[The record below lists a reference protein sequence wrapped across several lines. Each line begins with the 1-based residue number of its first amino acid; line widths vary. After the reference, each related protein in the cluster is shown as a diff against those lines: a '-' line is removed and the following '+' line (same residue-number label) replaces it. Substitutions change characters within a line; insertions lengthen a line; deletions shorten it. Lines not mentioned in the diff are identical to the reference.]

1 MFENFAETNRHRSM
15 KRTLLII
22 VFTALCFNAAAQSKD
37 DKLDSLYYSL
47 PEAMVTGD
55 KPIVKADKGKLIY
68 DLPHIIKD
76 LPVDNVF
83 DAIKEL
89 PGVTEKDGSFT
100 LAGRGVKVVVDG
112 KVTNM
117 SSEQLNTLLKSIPA
131 SNIANA

>member
-1 MFENFAETNRHRSM
+1 M
-15 KRTLLII
+15 KRTLFII
-22 VFTALCFNAAAQSKD
+22 VFTALCLNARAQSKD
-37 DKLDSLYYSL
+37 EKLDSLYYSL
-47 PEAMVTGD
+47 PEAMVIGE

-100 LAGRGVKVVVDG
+100 LAGRGVKVVIDG

-131 SNIANA
+131 SSIA

>member
-1 MFENFAETNRHRSM
+1 M
-15 KRTLLII
+15 KRTLFII
-22 VFTALCFNAAAQSKD
+22 VFTALCFNAGAQSQD
-37 DKLDSLYYSL
+37 EKLDSLYYSL
-47 PEAMVTGD
+47 PEAMVTGE

-100 LAGRGVKVVVDG
+100 LAGRGVKVVIDG

-117 SSEQLNTLLKSIPA
+117 SSEQLNTLL
-131 SNIANA
+131 